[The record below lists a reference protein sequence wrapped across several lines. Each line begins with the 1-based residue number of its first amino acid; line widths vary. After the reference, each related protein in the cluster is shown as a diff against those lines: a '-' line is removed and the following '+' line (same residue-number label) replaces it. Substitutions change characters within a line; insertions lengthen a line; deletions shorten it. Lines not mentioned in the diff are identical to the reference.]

1 MPIENL
7 ENFEIIK
14 NSMNN
19 LESLSI
25 SSLLSDYTN
34 ENYSI
39 LIVDEL
45 KDRVNILLKCSIK
58 QKDITKT
65 FVMKMN

>member
-1 MPIENL
+1 MAV
-7 ENFEIIK
+7 IK
-14 NSMNN
+14 
-19 LESLSI
+19 
-25 SSLLSDYTN
+25 D

-65 FVMKMN
+65 FVMKKSPL